1 MQTPTDAISS
11 ARSQLFQLL
20 ALGFA
25 HPVEAFHRV
34 LLEGSYGLALAKASA
49 GAACPE
55 IPGHCESSDFGS
67 FESDYIF
74 MFQTGRGGK
83 PVVGLNAGD
92 HNSIVRDAQAQGR
105 PEFLLEYSA
114 WYRHFG
120 LATCG
125 EGDSNELPDHLTC
138 QLEFV
143 AWLAHLESTSPDK
156 PDYRD
161 GYRLAQRDFLQQ
173 RLKPF
178 LEALLIELKRNADR
192 PEANAFFLSLAATAL
207 EATDT
212 ILEQLAGLLQ
222 GLEDTAKTASAEQI
236 DSVNLWG

>member
-1 MQTPTDAISS
+1 MQTSTENISG
-11 ARSQLFQLL
+11 ARSQLLQLL

-49 GAACPE
+49 GAGCQELPE
-55 IPGHCESSDFGS
+55 HCDNGDFTR

-92 HNSIVRDAQAQGR
+92 HDSIVQGAQAQGR

-120 LATCG
+120 LATCSD
-125 EGDSNELPDHLTC
+125 GDANELPDHLTC
-138 QLEFV
+138 QLEFA
-143 AWLAHLESTSPDK
+143 AWLAHLESRSQDRPE
-156 PDYRD
+156 YRD
-161 GYRLAQRDFLQQ
+161 GYRRAQRDFLQQ
-173 RLKPF
+173 RLQPF

-192 PEANAFFLSLAATAL
+192 PEADPFFLYLTATAL
-207 EATDT
+207 ESSDT
-212 ILEQLAGLLQ
+212 MLEQLAGLLA
-222 GLEDTAKTASAEQI
+222 GIEDPANTVSAGEI
-236 DSVNLWG
+236 ASVNLWG